1 VPLLTVKSV
10 MGPHVR
16 AVPVEHRASCAG
28 ALRGR
33 TPKRSSMSCPSRLS
47 YSSAAAA
54 TMPFNS
60 RCCSNM
66 LTDGAVLTAIHIKQ
80 LMLHL

>member
-1 VPLLTVKSV
+1 MPLLTVKSV

-33 TPKRSSMSCPSRLS
+33 TPKRGSISCPSRLS

-54 TMPFNS
+54 TMPY
-60 RCCSNM
+60 SNM
-66 LTDGAVLTAIHIKQ
+66 LTDGAVLTAIHINQ